1 MKLFYSPI
9 HAFAHKVLITAHEA
23 GVWDQ
28 IEPVAVYPFRE
39 GFDITVLN
47 PLNKV
52 PTLTLSDGAVL
63 YGSQA
68 IVEYIDSLAPSG
80 RALYPEIGPQRWD
93 ALRRLAL
100 ADLVFDTA
108 TQLTMDG
115 DYSDKPRVKFI
126 EWHWPKV
133 ERCLAALNQDAKADR
148 AFDIGDA
155 ATLHALTYIDLI
167 VPNHVPAPIPRDYNW
182 RTGNESLEAWFDK
195 TIKRPSVQFHFQK
208 DYGGDISA
216 KNCAA
221 KVQEVLALR

>member
-23 GVWDQ
+23 RVWDK

-39 GFDITVLN
+39 GFDITALN

-52 PTLTLSDGAVL
+52 PTLTLDDGVAL

-68 IVEYIDSLAPSG
+68 IVEYIDSLAPPGSS
-80 RALYPEIGPQRWD
+80 LYPKDGPERWD

-100 ADLVFDTA
+100 ADLLFEMA

-126 EWHWPKV
+126 EWHWPKL
-133 ERCLAALNQDAKADR
+133 ERCLAVLNQDAKEGHI
-148 AFDIGDA
+148 FDVGDA
-155 ATLHALTYIDLI
+155 AALHTLTYIDLV

-182 RTGNESLEAWFDK
+182 RKGNEYLEAWFDK
-195 TIKRPSVQFHFQK
+195 AIKRPSVQFHFQK
-208 DYGGDISA
+208 DYEGDDSA
-216 KNCAA
+216 KNCAT